1 MNETGVQPFAYIS
14 NSPGYGSERCRLLSL
29 ISKFSNGYR
38 CLSTKSYVT
47 FVMGGCLLGGITSA
61 KHTREGYIAL
71 NKMI

>member
-47 FVMGGCLLGGITSA
+47 FVMGGCLLGG
-61 KHTREGYIAL
+61 
-71 NKMI
+71 